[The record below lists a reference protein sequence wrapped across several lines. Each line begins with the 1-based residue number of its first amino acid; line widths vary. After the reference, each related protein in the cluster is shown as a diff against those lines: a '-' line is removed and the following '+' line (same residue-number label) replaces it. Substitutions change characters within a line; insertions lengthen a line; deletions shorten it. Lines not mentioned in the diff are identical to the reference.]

1 MHTLILKEYFNKVL
15 TYSVGID
22 GSVVLS
28 NQLAI
33 LMEEYGQL
41 YERRLDLLN
50 GIAFH
55 KRHVMCRIL
64 DSYGIGTSGESIHF
78 RSFFTLVPCPGSNA
92 RFMSAADNVL
102 YLVRLLKRNCFFMKI
117 RLNSMRTIIDEYQN
131 NEIELPDMLH
141 NMYLNCENLYFGMQ
155 GEIGFL
161 ANIVYVDSL
170 SIV

>member
-1 MHTLILKEYFNKVL
+1 MYTLVLTEYSNKVL
-15 TYSVGID
+15 TYSLGIE

-33 LMEEYGQL
+33 LIEDYGQL
-41 YERRLDLLN
+41 FERRLDLLN

-55 KRHVMCRIL
+55 KKHVMCRIL
-64 DSYGIGTSGESIHF
+64 DSYGLGTSGEFLHF
-78 RSFFTLVPCPGSNA
+78 RSFFTLVPCPGSDA
-92 RFMSAADNVL
+92 RFISASDNVL
-102 YLVRLLKRNCFFMKI
+102 YLVRLLKRNCYYMKT
-117 RLNSMRTIIDEYQN
+117 RLNTMRTIIDEFQN
-131 NEIELPDMLH
+131 KELELPDMLH